1 MSTTVC
7 RLRVIGPNNSFFV
20 YFYGL
25 QVKDLCTI
33 PNDYIYSMQR
43 RRGFTP
49 ENGYNSSI
57 FFLEDIR

>member
-1 MSTTVC
+1 MKTC
-7 RLRVIGPNNSFFV
+7 RLLVIGPKTEFYV

-25 QVKDLCTI
+25 RAAELATV
-33 PNDYIYSMQR
+33 PNEYVHAMQR

-49 ENGYNSSI
+49 ENGYNSSP